1 MKQLRTRILGFF
13 FLLFTVFSVFIL
25 YIFSNILT
33 ERSMEIQE
41 ESLQS
46 QLLTLSSSI
55 TSGYT
60 FQEQGSDIEF
70 QLEKTAL
77 NIEERITLID
87 LDGEVL
93 FDSEVDSNT
102 LDNHFERPEFQQVIN
117 GETVGSYNR
126 ISEST
131 GEGQYYAATFLNES
145 NGEAFAVL
153 RLSKSVDDMV
163 GSTDQLVQALLLFTG
178 ISIMATLLFAH
189 YWTKKIGAPIENIK
203 QVANRLSY
211 QEYSSRYTSSSYK
224 EINDLGEAVNEL
236 AVNLD
241 AQMYEIRQ
249 NDKRLRE
256 LINHLVIGVMLL
268 DENRKMTM
276 VNPVM
281 NEILGINLYG
291 KIGHEYTESTKSS
304 ILADLIEKAYKKEE
318 PQNKEITFYFQ
329 DEKMVDANVVPIP
342 GRTLGTV
349 NFIVLLYDITEIR
362 RLEKVRTDF
371 VANASHELRTPITAL
386 KGFSETLLDGA
397 MYDEEVL
404 VEFLKIMYKESSRLD
419 SMIHDVLQLS
429 KLEQKQ
435 VQINT
440 EIVNIKETV
449 EEVFQILHQKAE
461 LKQISF
467 SIEDV
472 SSVEISVDKDQFKQ
486 ILLNLVG
493 NAISYTPENGK
504 VDVIIDAYS
513 DEVRIQVKDTGIGIP
528 KAEQTRIFERFYRVD
543 KARSRNA
550 GGTGLGLSI
559 VKWLVENLNG
569 RIELESRV
577 DIGST
582 FTVWIPQKQD

>member
-1 MKQLRTRILGFF
+1 
-13 FLLFTVFSVFIL
+13 
-25 YIFSNILT
+25 
-33 ERSMEIQE
+33 MEIQE

-131 GEGQYYAATFLNES
+131 GEGQYYSATFLNES

-582 FTVWIPQKQD
+582 FTVWIPPKQD

>member
-1 MKQLRTRILGFF
+1 
-13 FLLFTVFSVFIL
+13 
-25 YIFSNILT
+25 
-33 ERSMEIQE
+33 MEIQE

-131 GEGQYYAATFLNES
+131 GEGQYYSATFLNES

-178 ISIMATLLFAH
+178 LSIMATLLFAQ
-189 YWTKKIGAPIENIK
+189 YWTKKIGVPIANIK

-211 QEYSSRYTSSSYK
+211 QEYGSRYTSSSYK

>member
-131 GEGQYYAATFLNES
+131 GEGQYYSATFLNES